1 MDVLYKLL
9 HIKDRAQKL
18 QHKDG
23 VYTRDWLSVKTNLL
37 LIVNWLMSYCEE
49 RGLPILISSVIR
61 PKIAGVSVSDTHEE
75 GRAFDISVRGW
86 LKKDIEDCVTECNKQ
101 FSHIGAASK
110 SDGVKRAAVFEDDKF
125 DGSGKQIKWRH
136 IHFQCAKI
144 VDDGTKKP
152 FKINS

>member
-9 HIKDRAQKL
+9 DIKDRAQKL

-37 LIVNWLMSYCEE
+37 LIVNWLMSFSSK
-49 RGLPILISSVIR
+49 RGVPIIITSVIR
-61 PKIAGVSVSDTHEE
+61 ARIANVSVSDTHEE

-86 LKKDIEDCVTECNKQ
+86 LKKDIEDCVTECNKV

-110 SDGVKRAAVFEDDKF
+110 TDGVKRSAVFEDDKF

-136 IHFQCAKI
+136 IHFQCAKVI
-144 VDDGTKKP
+144 TDATQKS